1 MPINSPNV
9 FNVVGDAVV
18 SGGGG
23 SGAVDSVTGTAPIT
37 ASPTTGY
44 VVVSL
49 DDVSPSPA
57 GSYTNADITVDSKG
71 RVTAATDGTVTDA
84 TKIVVTAKNKSG
96 GTLAKGTPVHAIT
109 PVSSGQIVE
118 VIAARA
124 DTPSAMPA
132 TLVLDEELLDEAEGD
147 AIVVGFIQN
156 VDTSLFTAGDVIYV
170 GSTGGYT
177 NTKPT
182 GTDLIQNL
190 GIVVKS
196 SASAGSGI
204 VYGSGRSNDVP
215 NIPDGQFWLGNASG
229 VATPTDLSTVAATS
243 VDADTVLSVDTTT
256 GDVTVSHNL
265 IGVGGVYAPGTGF
278 TTDGYGHIR
287 DVTPRVEAYTFYG
300 RSDVAWGARATF
312 LCTPNWVV
320 NAFETTATSPVLG
333 VDLDITVFPF
343 IDIAG
348 NLAAVKVSGWVLVGG
363 TVSPSSNFK
372 ILLYQA
378 SVASG
383 DTSVTLVQNNASGN
397 IAVNPTSDSL
407 TLIPETTLT
416 ITGGGSS
423 KAYVIGLQNSSS
435 TTAISTGTCY
445 ANLRVEWV
453 FK

>member
-18 SGGGG
+18 SGTSG
-23 SGAVDSVTGTAPIT
+23 GAVDSVTGTAPIT
-37 ASPTTGY
+37 ASPTTGS

-71 RVTAATDGTVTDA
+71 RVTAASDGTVTDA

-170 GSTGGYT
+170 GPTGGYT

-182 GTDLIQNL
+182 GTNLIQNL

-196 SASAGSGI
+196 DASAGSGI

-229 VATPTDLSTVAATS
+229 VATPTALSTVAATS

-256 GDVTVSHNL
+256 GDVTVSHDT
-265 IGVGGVYAPGTGF
+265 IGLAATYTPGSGF
-278 TTDGYGHIR
+278 TTDAYGHISG
-287 DVTPRVEAYTFYG
+287 VSPKTEAYTFYG
-300 RSDVAWGARATF
+300 QSDGAWDARATF
-312 LCTPNWVV
+312 LCTPNWVQ
-320 NAFETTATSPVLG
+320 NSFETLLASPVLST
-333 VDLDITVFPF
+333 DLDITVFPF

-348 NLAAVKVSGWVLVGG
+348 NLASVKVSGWVLIGG
-363 TVSPSSNFK
+363 TVTTGSNFRVR
-372 ILLYQA
+372 LYQA

-383 DTSVTLVQNNASGN
+383 DTSVTLVSNALSGN
-397 IAVNPTSDSL
+397 IAANTTSDSI
-407 TLIPETTLT
+407 TLIPETTLA
-416 ITGGGSS
+416 ITGAGAN
-423 KAYVIGLQNSSS
+423 KAYAIGLNNAST
-435 TTAISTGTCY
+435 TTAISTATCY

>member
-18 SGGGG
+18 SGTSG
-23 SGAVDSVTGTAPIT
+23 GAVDSVTGTAPIT
-37 ASPTTGY
+37 ASPTTGS

-71 RVTAATDGTVTDA
+71 RVTAASDGTVTDA

-96 GTLAKGTPVHAIT
+96 RTLAKGTPVRAII

-132 TLVLDEELLDEAEGD
+132 TPVLDEELLDEAEGD

-170 GSTGGYT
+170 GATGGYT

-182 GTDLIQNL
+182 GTNLIQNL

-196 SASAGSGI
+196 DASAGSGI

-229 VATPTDLSTVAATS
+229 VATPTALSTVAATS

-256 GDVTVSHNL
+256 GDVTVSHDT
-265 IGVGGVYAPGTGF
+265 IGAAGTFPPGSGF
-278 TTDGYGHIR
+278 TTDAYGHISGISPK
-287 DVTPRVEAYTFYG
+287 TEAYTFYG
-300 RSDVAWGARATF
+300 QTNGAWGGKATF
-312 LCTPNWVV
+312 LCSANWVV
-320 NAFETTATSPVLG
+320 NSFETTLASPVISN
-333 VDLDITVFPF
+333 DLDITVFPF
-343 IDIAG
+343 VDIAG
-348 NLAAVKVSGWVLVGG
+348 NLAAVKVSGWVLIGG
-363 TVSPSSNFK
+363 TVAVGSNFRVR
-372 ILLYQA
+372 LYKA

-383 DTSVTLVQNNASGN
+383 DTSVTLVSNALSGN
-397 IAVNPTSDSL
+397 IAANTTSDSI
-407 TLIPETTLT
+407 TLIPETSLT
-416 ITGGGSS
+416 ITGGGANS
-423 KAYVIGLQNSSS
+423 AYVIGLTNAST
-435 TTAISTGTCY
+435 TTAISTATCY
-445 ANLRVEWV
+445 ANLRVEWT